1 MDEEQMS
8 TGIYS
13 PKWFL
18 QCFLGRTP
26 FSLTL
31 KLWDAYVLDGER
43 VLTAMAYT
51 ILKVHRKRLLKLP
64 LEGLREFLQDSL
76 AQPWALEDE
85 AVLRHLRASMT
96 QLRRMRCDLPPPA
109 GPEEFPTRPLGLEPV
124 SPAPGPL
131 LPSPA
136 SEPPPRVEE
145 PASPGPAARP
155 EPPGPPP
162 GQAIVQLAPQPRR
175 WNSLP
180 TLPGQ
185 QGARAGREPGEP
197 DARGEGSEG
206 ASGRTPSVGLW
217 LLQEVGYCQGMS
229 EIAAVLLMFLPEEDA
244 FWALAQLMVGDR
256 HSMHGFFV
264 PGFPKL
270 LRFQRHHE
278 RVLQRAL
285 PDLRKHM
292 DEEQMST
299 GIYSPKWFLQCFL
312 GRTPFSLTLKLWDAY
327 VLDGE
332 RVLTA
337 MAYTILKVHRK
348 RLLKLPLEGLRE
360 FLQDSLAQPWALEDE
375 AVLRHLR
382 ASMTQ
387 LRRMR
392 CDLPPPAGPEEFPT
406 RPLGLEPVSPAPGPL
421 LPSPASEPPPRVE
434 EPASPGPAARPEP
447 PGPPPGQAIV
457 QLAPQPR
464 RQRAL
469 FCVLAAYSL
478 YDTEVGYCQG
488 MSEIAAVLL
497 MFLPEEDAFWALAQ
511 LMVGDRHSMHG
522 FFVPGFPKLLRFQR
536 HHERVLQRALP
547 DLRKHM
553 DEEQMST
560 GIYSPKWFLQCFL
573 GRTPFSLTLKLWDA
587 YVLDG
592 ERVLTAM
599 AYTILKVHR
608 KRLLKLPLEG
618 LREFLQDSLAQP
630 WALEDEAVL
639 RHLRASMTQLR
650 RMRCDLP
657 PPAGPEEFPT
667 RPLGLEPVSPAP
679 GPLLPSPA
687 SEPPPRVEE
696 PASPGPA
703 ARPEPPGPP
712 PGQAIVQ
719 LAPQPRRQRALF
731 CVLAAYSLY
740 DTEVGY
746 CQGMSEIAAVL
757 LMFLPE
763 EDAFWALAQL
773 MVGDRHSMHGF
784 FVPGFPKL
792 LRFQRHHERV
802 LQRALPDLRKHMDEE
817 QMSTGIYS
825 PKWFLQCFL
834 GRTPFSLTLKLW
846 DAYVLDGERVLT
858 AMAYTI
864 LKVHRKRLLKLP
876 LEGLREFLQDSL
888 AQPWALEDEAV
899 LRHLRASM
907 TQLRRMRCD
916 LPPPAGP
923 EEFPTRPLGLE
934 PVSPAPGPL
943 LPSPASEPPPR
954 VEEPASPG
962 PAARPEPPGP
972 PPGQAIVQL
981 APQPRRWNSLPT
993 LPGQQ
998 G

>member
-1 MDEEQMS
+1 MS

-185 QGARAGREPGEP
+185 QGGAGRRPRDTAGFKTENGVSFHLAPAWATPEAPRRTGPWSTPG
-197 DARGEGSEG
+197 
-206 ASGRTPSVGLW
+206 TP
-217 LLQEVGYCQGMS
+217 
-229 EIAAVLLMFLPEEDA
+229 IT
-244 FWALAQLMVGDR
+244 R
-256 HSMHGFFV
+256 
-264 PGFPKL
+264 
-270 LRFQRHHE
+270 
-278 RVLQRAL
+278 
-285 PDLRKHM
+285 
-292 DEEQMST
+292 
-299 GIYSPKWFLQCFL
+299 SPQ
-312 GRTPFSLTLKLWDAY
+312 
-327 VLDGE
+327 
-332 RVLTA
+332 
-337 MAYTILKVHRK
+337 
-348 RLLKLPLEGLRE
+348 
-360 FLQDSLAQPWALEDE
+360 
-375 AVLRHLR
+375 
-382 ASMTQ
+382 
-387 LRRMR
+387 
-392 CDLPPPAGPEEFPT
+392 
-406 RPLGLEPVSPAPGPL
+406 
-421 LPSPASEPPPRVE
+421 PPR
-434 EPASPGPAARPEP
+434 
-447 PGPPPGQAIV
+447 
-457 QLAPQPR
+457 
-464 RQRAL
+464 
-469 FCVLAAYSL
+469 
-478 YDTEVGYCQG
+478 D
-488 MSEIAAVLL
+488 
-497 MFLPEEDAFWALAQ
+497 DA
-511 LMVGDRHSMHG
+511 
-522 FFVPGFPKLLRFQR
+522 
-536 HHERVLQRALP
+536 
-547 DLRKHM
+547 
-553 DEEQMST
+553 
-560 GIYSPKWFLQCFL
+560 
-573 GRTPFSLTLKLWDA
+573 
-587 YVLDG
+587 
-592 ERVLTAM
+592 
-599 AYTILKVHR
+599 
-608 KRLLKLPLEG
+608 
-618 LREFLQDSLAQP
+618 
-630 WALEDEAVL
+630 
-639 RHLRASMTQLR
+639 
-650 RMRCDLP
+650 
-657 PPAGPEEFPT
+657 
-667 RPLGLEPVSPAP
+667 
-679 GPLLPSPA
+679 
-687 SEPPPRVEE
+687 
-696 PASPGPA
+696 
-703 ARPEPPGPP
+703 
-712 PGQAIVQ
+712 
-719 LAPQPRRQRALF
+719 
-731 CVLAAYSLY
+731 
-740 DTEVGY
+740 
-746 CQGMSEIAAVL
+746 
-757 LMFLPE
+757 
-763 EDAFWALAQL
+763 
-773 MVGDRHSMHGF
+773 
-784 FVPGFPKL
+784 L

-998 G
+998 GGAGRRPRDTAGFKTENGVSFHLAPAWATPEAPRRTGPWSTPGTPITRSPQPPRDDAVGPRTPFLPRGHCSSCPSLGSDGHSQGRARAALSPLPRGPAQARDPLPPASTGQLDARGPRGQSVAVRAGARRLRPAVTVPCLVSLCLPEGGTARTGHQPLTQRDLGWPGPGLCGGRGDSSACPRPSANGIQRPGALARPAFWPRAERALSQQDVASWALGVPHRPRSLT

>member
-185 QGARAGREPGEP
+185 QGGAGRRPRDTAGFKTENGVSFHLAPAWATPEAPRRTGPWSTPGTP
-197 DARGEGSEG
+197 ITRSPQPPRDDA
-206 ASGRTPSVGLW
+206 VG
-217 LLQEVGYCQGMS
+217 
-229 EIAAVLLMFLPEEDA
+229 P
-244 FWALAQLMVGDR
+244 
-256 HSMHGFFV
+256 
-264 PGFPKL
+264 
-270 LRFQRHHE
+270 
-278 RVLQRAL
+278 
-285 PDLRKHM
+285 
-292 DEEQMST
+292 
-299 GIYSPKWFLQCFL
+299 
-312 GRTPFSLTLKLWDAY
+312 RTPFLPRGHCSSCPSL
-327 VLDGE
+327 G
-332 RVLTA
+332 
-337 MAYTILKVHRK
+337 
-348 RLLKLPLEGLRE
+348 
-360 FLQDSLAQPWALEDE
+360 
-375 AVLRHLR
+375 
-382 ASMTQ
+382 
-387 LRRMR
+387 RR
-392 CDLPPPAGPEEFPT
+392 G
-406 RPLGLEPVSPAPGPL
+406 PLGLTLAH
-421 LPSPASEPPPRVE
+421 
-434 EPASPGPAARPEP
+434 RPE
-447 PGPPPGQAIV
+447 
-457 QLAPQPR
+457 
-464 RQRAL
+464 
-469 FCVLAAYSL
+469 
-478 YDTEVGYCQG
+478 
-488 MSEIAAVLL
+488 
-497 MFLPEEDAFWALAQ
+497 
-511 LMVGDRHSMHG
+511 
-522 FFVPGFPKLLRFQR
+522 
-536 HHERVLQRALP
+536 
-547 DLRKHM
+547 
-553 DEEQMST
+553 
-560 GIYSPKWFLQCFL
+560 
-573 GRTPFSLTLKLWDA
+573 
-587 YVLDG
+587 
-592 ERVLTAM
+592 
-599 AYTILKVHR
+599 
-608 KRLLKLPLEG
+608 
-618 LREFLQDSLAQP
+618 
-630 WALEDEAVL
+630 
-639 RHLRASMTQLR
+639 
-650 RMRCDLP
+650 
-657 PPAGPEEFPT
+657 
-667 RPLGLEPVSPAP
+667 
-679 GPLLPSPA
+679 
-687 SEPPPRVEE
+687 
-696 PASPGPA
+696 
-703 ARPEPPGPP
+703 
-712 PGQAIVQ
+712 
-719 LAPQPRRQRALF
+719 
-731 CVLAAYSLY
+731 
-740 DTEVGY
+740 
-746 CQGMSEIAAVL
+746 
-757 LMFLPE
+757 
-763 EDAFWALAQL
+763 
-773 MVGDRHSMHGF
+773 
-784 FVPGFPKL
+784 
-792 LRFQRHHERV
+792 
-802 LQRALPDLRKHMDEE
+802 
-817 QMSTGIYS
+817 
-825 PKWFLQCFL
+825 
-834 GRTPFSLTLKLW
+834 
-846 DAYVLDGERVLT
+846 
-858 AMAYTI
+858 
-864 LKVHRKRLLKLP
+864 RLLKLP

-998 G
+998 GGAGRRPRDTAGFKTENGVSFHLAPAWATPEAPRRTGPWSTPGTPITRSPQPPRDDAVGPRTPFLPRGHCSSCPSLGSDGHSQGRARAALSPLPRGPAQARDPLPPASTGQLDARGPRGQSVAVRAGARRLRPAVTVPCLVSLCLPEGGTARTGHQPLTQRDLGWPGPGLCGGRGDSSACPRPSANGIQRPGALARPAFWPRAERALSQQDVASWALGVPHRPRSLT